1 MNVVKKAAFPPIK
14 WPAEAIWESVAPIL
28 PGFTVE
34 ILPEI
39 DSTNTE
45 LMRRAK
51 AGHIEPLLLVTEKQT
66 AGRGRLGREWHDLG
80 DRATGTLPALTFS
93 LGLPLSPVEWSGLSL
108 AVGVSIAQSLHPSI
122 GLKWPNDLWL
132 SDAKGDRKLAGI
144 LIETCA
150 VGDQRYVVVGV
161 GINITQPAQH
171 PTAQQPALRTPA
183 ACLQELL
190 PNITAQMALQ
200 QLMLPLVQEIVLFA
214 ERGFATYQTR
224 FNALDVLKARKISVD
239 GNGHFEGLGLGV
251 NLKGEL
257 MVQTTQ
263 GQIAVNSSEV
273 SVKPL

>member
-1 MNVVKKAAFPPIK
+1 MRGLEVIP
-14 WPAEAIWESVAPIL
+14 WPVEAIWEQIVPIL
-28 PGFTVE
+28 PNFTVE

-51 AGHIEPLLLVTEKQT
+51 TGLSEPTLLIAEKQT
-66 AGRGRLGREWHDLG
+66 AGRGRLGREWYDLG
-80 DRATGTLPALTFS
+80 DRVSDTLPALTFS

-108 AVGVSIAQSLHPSI
+108 AVGVSIAQSLHPDI

-132 SDAKGDRKLAGI
+132 SDPKGDRKLAGI

-150 VGDQRYVVVGV
+150 VADQRYVVVGV
-161 GINITQPAQH
+161 GINITQPAQL

-183 ACLQELL
+183 ACLQALL
-190 PNITAQMALQ
+190 PKITAQAALQ
-200 QLMLPLVQEIVLFA
+200 QVMLPLVQEIVLFA
-214 ERGFATYQTR
+214 EHGFAPYQTR

-239 GNGHFEGLGLGV
+239 GNGHIEGLGLGV

-273 SVKPL
+273 SVRPL